1 MHVSRKLTFFLAL
14 CLSLVFSSN
23 TLATKIGYSGR
34 LVQADGTPI
43 SGTPNLQ
50 FDLYY
55 SNDLATSL
63 ATQTLNSVP
72 LSNGIYTVELDFPS
86 LATLIANTPVS
97 ETLVIQ
103 VRDTTNTITFDYQNI
118 LATPL
123 ASYAV
128 TAESIADAAVTPQ
141 SLDFVASCADNQILI
156 KNGSQFDCI
165 NQTAALSIDS
175 TLVNNAGTIGQATVG
190 TAGTYTSVTV
200 DTYGR
205 VTSGSNPAP
214 SVGSSEI
221 TDDSIVDADINSAAN
236 ISWSKINAPTI
247 DKTYVGLPNVLNVA
261 QIPASDLDNS
271 GTLDSA
277 TQVPSELAV
286 KSYVDTTA
294 QTIADAKVIDDM
306 TGTQTT
312 IAPSVNSVKN
322 YVTAQTGAITSSQWI
337 TTGSDIYYNSGR
349 VGIGVIAPSTAFH
362 VSDSNWIIAYFEGD
376 HATESSIHINNV
388 NSVANNGWELG
399 HRVSDGS
406 FRISEQGLT
415 HRMAILPGGNI
426 GIGTSTPTEKLEVAG
441 KVKGTELC
449 IGTDCRGAWPTGNA
463 GTVTSVTG
471 GTGLTGGTITSSG
484 TLAVDVGTTNGKIAQ
499 VGAGDKIADSIIN
512 YNPAL
517 DVALTGLDTST
528 ASAALATD
536 TVLQAFGKIQAQL
549 NSHATAIAGNTIT
562 NSDDVAEGAT
572 NLYFNNTRAQTAAV
586 VNSTAGSET
595 TQAASVSSMKTY
607 VTSQV
612 GAINESQWTTT
623 GSDIYYNSGSV
634 GVGVTS
640 PATQL
645 HIGNPAVVGGYG
657 ALMLGNNIAGENHHI
672 VHDNDGSFN
681 IYSGVFGAGSKR
693 FSIAADT
700 TVTAN
705 GNFYVTTGNDICID
719 GGNCLSTAG
728 TGAGTVTSITAGTG
742 LTGGTITTS
751 GTVAVDAGTGAG
763 QIPQLDGSGRLP
775 SSVETD
781 PSVES
786 FAKTTLPTCGAGQV
800 LSSDGSSFSC
810 VTDIDTDTD
819 TNTTYTAGSGLTL
832 SGTEFSIAAQAIT
845 DTQLA
850 GLATSCANG
859 EVLRTNGLGSFYCY
873 DPLDLANNF
882 YTSFGIGTTPDAS
895 AALDVSSTSKGFLPP
910 RMTSVQ
916 RNAIASPAEG
926 LVVYDTD
933 IQGIYVYKG
942 GAWRAVGDSVTG
954 AGDAESYVEV
964 SFSSGTQSGSGV
976 INYTNESID
985 VNGEF
990 DLSTDRFTPKQ
1001 AGNYLVII
1009 HTVANGMTTGGHHY
1023 ASITKNGSGVIGSWT
1038 RSTSSSNADKN
1049 ASAIVSMNGST
1060 DYIEGRY
1067 SLSTGSVTNGTL
1079 RIIKLGGADNMGNH
1093 IASKNLD
1100 LATNKLVG
1108 NGGGTGLSIATDGAV
1123 TIDNDICIDG
1133 GNCLSSVLANES
1145 EIVTS
1150 NGANELVRLDG
1161 SGRIPAMDASQLTG
1175 MSTTQVSEGTNLYF
1189 TDTRA
1194 QTASVVNSTAGSETT
1209 QAASVSAMKNYVTT
1223 EIGGVN
1229 QSQWTTT
1236 GSDIYYNTGN
1246 VGLGITN
1253 PDGRLTI
1260 SSTDQNL
1267 NFAADRDFPGTLQ
1280 IHNPTTGVGVENNIV
1295 FSSNYTGS
1303 STVINSSIASLQE
1316 TTGSN
1321 ADYGQASL
1329 IFRTSGNTVA
1339 SLNSERMRI
1348 DGSGNVGI
1356 GTSTP
1361 TRKLSV
1367 AGSLGLEF
1375 TGTEYGYLGLQTSG
1389 PYTGLKLKSTAGNSL
1404 ILASDDDDT
1413 KSLFLDTSGNVGI
1426 GTTSPGSTLH
1436 IAKNTGGRAAII
1448 EDTGATSLTDSNPY
1462 LEFKGFNTNMGYVGF
1477 GSIGTDDIYLLNRLP
1492 SGKIQFGTN
1501 DQTGRMVIDEAGEVG
1516 IGTTSPSAPLHVKGG
1531 AGIMKLEATPTSDH
1545 VYLQLYADGD
1555 NPTTRSG
1562 WIGYGTSG
1570 TDVLSVTNEQ
1580 GGQHI
1585 SLAGT
1590 GSGYVGI
1597 GNKAPSN
1604 KLHVTGNIGATGW
1617 VGAGC
1622 EGSCSSDAYVINY
1635 ADGRIRTYAG
1645 SGSACSKAGGSATFS
1660 CSSDRR
1666 LKHDIEDFND
1676 GIETIMKLRPRTY
1689 VWNADQSE
1697 KLHYGFIAQEVQ
1709 EAIPHAVT
1717 VDKERED
1724 GEYLTLNQ
1732 GEFTPYII
1740 NALQDLNNM
1749 IVANKEKYNLMSNG
1763 IESKVDENS
1772 RDIASLKEEN
1782 EQIKAENQMLKD
1794 YLCSKDPQAPFCQ

>member
-1 MHVSRKLTFFLAL
+1 MTFFLAL

-55 SNDLATSL
+55 SNDLTTSL

-128 TAESIADAAVTPQ
+128 TAESIADAAITPQ
-141 SLDFVASCADNQILI
+141 SLDFVGSCADNQILI

-165 NQTAALSIDS
+165 NQSAAISVDGS
-175 TLVNNAGTIGQATVG
+175 TIINNAGTLEQATVG

-200 DTYGR
+200 DAYGR

-286 KSYVDTTA
+286 KSYVNTTA

-306 TGTQTT
+306 TGTQTM

-484 TLAVDVGTTNGKIAQ
+484 TLAVDVGITNGKIAQ
-499 VGAGDKIADSIIN
+499 VGAGDKLADSIIN

-536 TVLQAFGKIQAQL
+536 TVLQAFGKVQAQL
-549 NSHATAIAGNTIT
+549 NAHATSIT
-562 NSDDVAEGAT
+562 ANSA
-572 NLYFNNTRAQTAAV
+572 LV

-595 TQAASVSSMKTY
+595 DKAPSVSSMKTY
-607 VTSQV
+607 VTAQV

-623 GSDIYYNSGSV
+623 GSDIYYNSGNV
-634 GVGVTS
+634 GIGTAS
-640 PATQL
+640 AQKEL
-645 HIGNPAVVGGYG
+645 HIIGAALLESTASFLNIKETDGNPNENFAIGVNSGLLRFNTADDALVGSTKMVLDQSGN
-657 ALMLGNNIAGENHHI
+657 LGIGTISPSQRLSVDGNIN
-672 VHDNDGSFN
+672 
-681 IYSGVFGAGSKR
+681 
-693 FSIAADT
+693 
-700 TVTAN
+700 
-705 GNFYVTTGNDICID
+705 VTTGNDICID
-719 GGNCLSTAG
+719 GGNCLSTVGAG
-728 TGAGTVTSITAGTG
+728 SGTVTSITAGTG

-775 SSVETD
+775 TSVETD
-781 PSVES
+781 PSVEN

-832 SGTEFSIAAQAIT
+832 SGTEFSIGAQAIT

-895 AALDVSSTSKGFLPP
+895 AVLDVSSTSKGFLPP

-933 IQGIYVYKG
+933 IQEIYVYKG

-954 AGDAESYVEV
+954 TGDAESYVEV

-1108 NGGGTGLSIATDGAV
+1108 NGGGTGLSIAIDGAV

-1448 EDTGATSLTDSNPY
+1448 EDTGAISLTDSNPY

-1676 GIETIMKLRPRTY
+1676 GIEAIMKLRPRTY
-1689 VWNADQSE
+1689 VWRADD
-1697 KLHYGFIAQEVQ
+1697 KKVLNYGFIAQEVQ
-1709 EAIPHAVT
+1709 EVIPHAVT
-1717 VDKERED
+1717 EDEREEGTFLSLD
-1724 GEYLTLNQ
+1724 Q
-1732 GEFTPYII
+1732 GAFTPYII
-1740 NALQDLNNM
+1740 NAIQDLNT
-1749 IVANKEKYNLMSNG
+1749 E
-1763 IESKVDENS
+1763 IEDNHREIS
-1772 RDIASLKEEN
+1772 SLKE
-1782 EQIKAENQMLKD
+1782 ENQMLKD

>member
-1 MHVSRKLTFFLAL
+1 MTFFLAL

-128 TAESIADAAVTPQ
+128 TAESIADAAITPQ

-165 NQTAALSIDS
+165 NQSAAISVDGS
-175 TLVNNAGTIGQATVG
+175 TIINNAGTLEQATVG

-200 DTYGR
+200 DAYGR
-205 VTSGSNPAP
+205 VISGSNPAP

-221 TDDSIVDADINSAAN
+221 TDGSIVDADINSAAN

-499 VGAGDKIADSIIN
+499 VGAGDKLADSIIN

-536 TVLQAFGKIQAQL
+536 TVLQAFGKVQAQL

-562 NSDDVAEGAT
+562 NSDDVTEGST
-572 NLYFNNTRAQTAAV
+572 NLYFSDSRAQTAAV
-586 VNSTAGSET
+586 INTTAGSET
-595 TQAASVSSMKTY
+595 TQAPSVSSMKTY
-607 VTSQV
+607 VTAQV

-623 GSDIYYNSGSV
+623 GSDIYYNSGNV
-634 GVGVTS
+634 GIGTAS
-640 PATQL
+640 AQKEL
-645 HIGNPAVVGGYG
+645 HIIGAALLESTASFLNIKETDGNPNENFAIGVNSGLLRFNTADDALVGSTKMVLDQSGN
-657 ALMLGNNIAGENHHI
+657 LGIGTISPSQRLSVDGNIN
-672 VHDNDGSFN
+672 
-681 IYSGVFGAGSKR
+681 
-693 FSIAADT
+693 
-700 TVTAN
+700 
-705 GNFYVTTGNDICID
+705 VTTGNDICID

-728 TGAGTVTSITAGTG
+728 AGSGTVTSITAGTG

-781 PSVES
+781 PSVET

-832 SGTEFSIAAQAIT
+832 SGTEFSIGAQAIT

-933 IQGIYVYKG
+933 IQEIYVYKG

-976 INYTNESID
+976 INYTNKSID

-1009 HTVANGMTTGGHHY
+1009 HSVANGMTTGAHHY

-1038 RSTSSSNADKN
+1038 RSTNSNNADKN

-1067 SLSTGSVTNGTL
+1067 SLSSGSVTNGTL

-1175 MSTTQVSEGTNLYF
+1175 ISTTQVSEGTNLYF

-1209 QAASVSAMKNYVTT
+1209 QAASVSAMKNYVLARAT
-1223 EIGGVN
+1223 
-1229 QSQWTTT
+1229 QWTTS

-1246 VGLGITN
+1246 VGIGATN
-1253 PDGRLTI
+1253 PTDPLVISRSSAETTTTARILLT
-1260 SSTDQNL
+1260 DEQNL
-1267 NFAADRDFPGTLQ
+1267 GG
-1280 IHNPTTGVGVENNIV
+1280 IHDED
-1295 FSSNYTGS
+1295 GS
-1303 STVINSSIASLQE
+1303 
-1316 TTGSN
+1316 
-1321 ADYGQASL
+1321 ADYGLAISPDLRSIGNGSSYISAHTGGGNGTGKHIVFRGGHGASEHGHSRDIMFL
-1329 IFRTSGNTVA
+1329 DTSN
-1339 SLNSERMRI
+1339 
-1348 DGSGNVGI
+1348 GNVGI
-1356 GTSTP
+1356 GIKPTSH
-1361 TRKLSV
+1361 KLEVDGNISTT
-1367 AGSLGLEF
+1367 GLF
-1375 TGTEYGYLGLQTSG
+1375 TGMINSIDTRDDVTTPETRDKGVSFDFKRNVTNGLSDGGTYNGVMTFRPYGNTSDWTGGPAHQLGFTTSG
-1389 PYTGLKLKSTAGNSL
+1389 R
-1404 ILASDDDDT
+1404 
-1413 KSLFLDTSGNVGI
+1413 LFHRYGSNTSWNGW
-1426 GTTSPGSTLH
+1426 
-1436 IAKNTGGRAAII
+1436 RRII
-1448 EDTGATSLTDSNPY
+1448 EENGS
-1462 LEFKGFNTNMGYVGF
+1462 GY
-1477 GSIGTDDIYLLNRLP
+1477 
-1492 SGKIQFGTN
+1492 
-1501 DQTGRMVIDEAGEVG
+1501 VG
-1516 IGTTSPSAPLHVKGG
+1516 IGTTSPSNRLHV
-1531 AGIMKLEATPTSDH
+1531 
-1545 VYLQLYADGD
+1545 
-1555 NPTTRSG
+1555 N
-1562 WIGYGTSG
+1562 
-1570 TDVLSVTNEQ
+1570 
-1580 GGQHI
+1580 
-1585 SLAGT
+1585 
-1590 GSGYVGI
+1590 
-1597 GNKAPSN
+1597 
-1604 KLHVTGNIGATGW
+1604 GNIGATGW

-1622 EGSCSSDAYVINY
+1622 EGSCSGDAYVINY
-1635 ADGRIRTYAG
+1635 ADGRIKTYAG
-1645 SGSACSKAGGSATFS
+1645 SGSVCSKAGGAATFS

-1666 LKHDIEDFND
+1666 LKHDIKDFND
-1676 GIETIMKLRPRTY
+1676 GIEAIMKLRPRTY
-1689 VWNADQSE
+1689 VWRADD
-1697 KLHYGFIAQEVQ
+1697 KKVLNYGFIAQEVQ
-1709 EAIPHAVT
+1709 EVIPHAVT
-1717 VDKERED
+1717 EDEREEGTFLSLD
-1724 GEYLTLNQ
+1724 Q
-1732 GEFTPYII
+1732 GAFTPYII
-1740 NALQDLNNM
+1740 NAIQDLNT
-1749 IVANKEKYNLMSNG
+1749 E
-1763 IESKVDENS
+1763 IEDNHREIS
-1772 RDIASLKEEN
+1772 SLKE
-1782 EQIKAENQMLKD
+1782 ENQMLKD

>member
-1 MHVSRKLTFFLAL
+1 MTFFLAL

-165 NQTAALSIDS
+165 NQSAAISVDGS
-175 TLVNNAGTIGQATVG
+175 TIINNAGTLEQATVG

-200 DTYGR
+200 DAYGR

-306 TGTQTT
+306 TGAQTT
-312 IAPSVNSVKN
+312 IAPSVYSVKN

-499 VGAGDKIADSIIN
+499 VGAGDKLADSIIN

-933 IQGIYVYKG
+933 IQEIYVYKG

-1100 LATNKLVG
+1100 LAINKLVG

-1209 QAASVSAMKNYVTT
+1209 QAASVSAMKNYVLARAT
-1223 EIGGVN
+1223 
-1229 QSQWTTT
+1229 QWTTS

-1246 VGLGITN
+1246 VGIGVTN
-1253 PDGRLTI
+1253 PTDPLVISRSSAETTTTARILLT
-1260 SSTDQNL
+1260 DEQNL
-1267 NFAADRDFPGTLQ
+1267 GG
-1280 IHNPTTGVGVENNIV
+1280 IHDED
-1295 FSSNYTGS
+1295 GS
-1303 STVINSSIASLQE
+1303 
-1316 TTGSN
+1316 
-1321 ADYGQASL
+1321 ADYGLAISPDLRSIGNGSSYISAHTGGGNGTGKHIVFRGGHGASEHGHSRDIMFL
-1329 IFRTSGNTVA
+1329 DTSN
-1339 SLNSERMRI
+1339 
-1348 DGSGNVGI
+1348 GNVGI
-1356 GTSTP
+1356 GIKPTSH
-1361 TRKLSV
+1361 KLEV
-1367 AGSLGLEF
+1367 DGNIRTTGLF
-1375 TGTEYGYLGLQTSG
+1375 TGMINSIDTRDDVTTPETRDKGVSFDFKRNVTNGLSDGGTYNGVMTFRPYGNTSDWTGGPAHQLGFTTSG
-1389 PYTGLKLKSTAGNSL
+1389 R
-1404 ILASDDDDT
+1404 
-1413 KSLFLDTSGNVGI
+1413 LFHRYGSNTSWNGW
-1426 GTTSPGSTLH
+1426 
-1436 IAKNTGGRAAII
+1436 RRII
-1448 EDTGATSLTDSNPY
+1448 EENGS
-1462 LEFKGFNTNMGYVGF
+1462 GY
-1477 GSIGTDDIYLLNRLP
+1477 
-1492 SGKIQFGTN
+1492 
-1501 DQTGRMVIDEAGEVG
+1501 VG
-1516 IGTTSPSAPLHVKGG
+1516 IGTTSPSNRLHV
-1531 AGIMKLEATPTSDH
+1531 
-1545 VYLQLYADGD
+1545 
-1555 NPTTRSG
+1555 N
-1562 WIGYGTSG
+1562 
-1570 TDVLSVTNEQ
+1570 
-1580 GGQHI
+1580 
-1585 SLAGT
+1585 
-1590 GSGYVGI
+1590 
-1597 GNKAPSN
+1597 
-1604 KLHVTGNIGATGW
+1604 GNIGATGW

-1622 EGSCSSDAYVINY
+1622 EGSCSGDAYVINY
-1635 ADGRIRTYAG
+1635 ADGRIKTYAG
-1645 SGSACSKAGGSATFS
+1645 SGSVCSKAGGAATFS

-1676 GIETIMKLRPRTY
+1676 GIEAIMKLRPRTY
-1689 VWNADQSE
+1689 VWRADD
-1697 KLHYGFIAQEVQ
+1697 KKVLNYGFIAQEVQ
-1709 EAIPHAVT
+1709 EVIPHAVT
-1717 VDKERED
+1717 EDEREEGTFLSLD
-1724 GEYLTLNQ
+1724 Q
-1732 GEFTPYII
+1732 GAFTPYII
-1740 NALQDLNNM
+1740 NAIQDLNT
-1749 IVANKEKYNLMSNG
+1749 E
-1763 IESKVDENS
+1763 IEDNHREIS
-1772 RDIASLKEEN
+1772 SLKE
-1782 EQIKAENQMLKD
+1782 ENQMLKD